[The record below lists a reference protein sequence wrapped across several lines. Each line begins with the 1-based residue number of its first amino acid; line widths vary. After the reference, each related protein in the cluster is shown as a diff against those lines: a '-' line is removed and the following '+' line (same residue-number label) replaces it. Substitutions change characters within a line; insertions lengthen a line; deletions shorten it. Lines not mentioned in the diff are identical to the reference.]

1 MTKDTCA
8 VQPYFRNLKYFDQ
21 NLYFGQMFLKFYFID
36 PRITFEGKNMNLLRG
51 VLGKKYLLF

>member
-1 MTKDTCA
+1 MTKDTYA

-36 PRITFEGKNMNLLRG
+36 PRITFEGKNINLLRG
-51 VLGKKYLLF
+51 VLGK